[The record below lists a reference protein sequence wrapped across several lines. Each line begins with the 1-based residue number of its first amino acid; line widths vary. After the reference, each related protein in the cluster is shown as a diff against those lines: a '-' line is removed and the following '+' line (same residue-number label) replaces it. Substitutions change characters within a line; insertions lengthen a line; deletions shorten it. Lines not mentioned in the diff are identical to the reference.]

1 MSFREV
7 KAEDLKINPFT
18 TIGKDWFLVT
28 AGDEKQYN
36 TMTASWGGMGV
47 LWRKNVVTIYIRPQR
62 YTKEFVDKNDR
73 FTLSVLGEEYR
84 KALNVCGTQSGR
96 DVEKFKEAGIT
107 PYFLEGTTAV
117 EEAQMIFVCKKM
129 YHQWMKEEC
138 FDDKDADSLCYPDKD
153 YHMVYVAEIEKVL
166 VRE

>member
-84 KALNVCGTQSGR
+84 KALNVCGTKSGR

-107 PYFLEGTTAV
+107 PYFLDGTTAV

-138 FDDKDADSLCYPDKD
+138 FDDKEADSLCYPDKD
-153 YHMVYVAEIEKVL
+153 YHMVYVAEIEKVF

>member
-84 KALNVCGTQSGR
+84 KALNLCGTQSGR

-107 PYFLEGTTAV
+107 PYFLDGTTAV

>member
-7 KAEDLKINPFT
+7 KPEELQINPFT

-62 YTKEFVDKNDR
+62 YTKEFIDKNER

-84 KALNVCGTQSGR
+84 HALNICGTKSGR
-96 DVEKFKEAGIT
+96 DVDKFKEAGIN

-117 EEAQMIFVCKKM
+117 EEADMIFVCRKM
-129 YHQWMKEEC
+129 YHQWMEKEC
-138 FDDKDADSLCYPDKD
+138 FDDKEADALCYPDKD

-166 VRE
+166 IKE

>member
-18 TIGKDWFLVT
+18 TIGKDWLLVT

-84 KALNVCGTQSGR
+84 KALNLCGTQSGR

-107 PYFLEGTTAV
+107 PYFLDGTTAV
-117 EEAQMIFVCKKM
+117 EEAQMIFVCRKM

-138 FDDKDADSLCYPDKD
+138 FDDEEADSLCYPDKD
-153 YHMVYVAEIEKVL
+153 YHMMYVAEIEKVL